1 MLIET
6 ESTDNILKFM
16 NEISST
22 CQKRTPQINRNDSL
36 KKTEKQSERQFLFI
50 KEDKEKAII
59 VNERERDR

>member
-22 CQKRTPQINRNDSL
+22 CQKRTPQRNRNDSL